1 MPGRL
6 AVPVRQ
12 LLGCCILPDMPTTR
26 GTLHSCLLEDGQR
39 LAVLADVQQLE
50 SELARS
56 GAPGG

>member
-1 MPGRL
+1 M
-6 AVPVRQ
+6 PVRQ

-39 LAVLADVQQLE
+39 LAVLGDVQQLE